1 MFPIE
6 KYRFVVSGNKVI
18 ALSSYAGRTVRG
30 IAVCSPEDEFDL
42 DYGKRLAAA
51 RCNEKICAKRRFR
64 AADKRAEAE
73 QFYLMA
79 KEHLQKM
86 NEYYNDSVTKHY
98 KAMTEECELE
108 FQIEN
113 F

>member
-6 KYRFVVSGNKVI
+6 KYRFIVSDNKVI

-51 RCNEKICAKRRFR
+51 RCNEKVCAKRRIR
-64 AADKRAEAE
+64 AAQKKAEAE
-73 QFYLMA
+73 MYLRIVQEYLRDMTDYYRDA
-79 KEHLQKM
+79 LDEHQ
-86 NEYYNDSVTKHY
+86 E
-98 KAMTEECELE
+98 AMIHESEVE
-108 FQIEN
+108 FER
-113 F
+113 